1 MKLKDWKEPLA
12 AAGVILSLLFVAY
25 EVRQNTKVA
34 RAQTRQ
40 ALAEL
45 NQEWLVLH
53 SQDPEFSRIWNK
65 LWDAPADLTESEGR
79 RGAMMLTMHL
89 RRLENVYFQYQE
101 GLIDAS
107 ALNSYGLQTAADL
120 NSEFFRSYWIEY
132 NWREGFDPEFVEF
145 LESKAGLRHG
155 SN

>member
-34 RAQTRQ
+34 RAQTRH

-45 NQEWLVLH
+45 NQEWLTLH
-53 SQDPEFSRIWNK
+53 SQDPEFNRVWNK
-65 LWDAPADLTESEGR
+65 LWVAPADLTESEGR
-79 RGAMMLTMHL
+79 RGAMMMTMHL
-89 RRLENVYFQYQE
+89 RRLENVYFQHRE

-107 ALNSYGLQTAADL
+107 ALNSYGLQTVATDFD
-120 NSEFFRSYWIEY
+120 SEFFRSYWFEY

-145 LESKAGLRHG
+145 FESRAGL
-155 SN
+155 

>member
-1 MKLKDWKEPLA
+1 MKWRDWKELLA
-12 AAGVILSLLFVAY
+12 AAGVILSLLFVGY

-34 RAQTRQ
+34 RAQARQ

-45 NQEWLVLH
+45 NQEWLVLQ
-53 SQDPEFSRIWNK
+53 SQDPEFNR
-65 LWDAPADLTESEGR
+65 LWRTLWQAPADLTESEVS
-79 RGAMMLTMHL
+79 RGMFMMTMHL

-107 ALNSYGLQTAADL
+107 ALNSYGFQTAATDFD
-120 NSEFFRSYWIEY
+120 SEFFRRYWIEA

-145 LESKAGLRHG
+145 LESEAGL
-155 SN
+155 